1 MYFATVLLGLRAPI
15 PTAYEAALFSTEM
28 LWPEQAEEFYGPLND
43 TQRAKFL
50 ENRWGAD
57 GLSMFKRMHN
67 PTTYGTNFNATL
79 LRTISIGLHKPWHYQ
94 PNTIL
99 TGSQIMMECKFLKYI
114 FTPSMSKYDGA
125 TWRFPNPP
133 PQNQNYALH
142 ESVTKVTT
150 PTLDEKAILSLVVE
164 SIEQPLHNTSI
175 PHILWFTYSHNILR
189 NKEPSH
195 FYDNILKTIQK
206 YRSSFQGLF
215 QKKLAESADV
225 KVIFIDNE
233 QCHKI
238 VQLAY
243 PPLASYFL
251 QEKEGNFKSD
261 ICRVAALYL
270 YGGKFLA
277 RQLFYLYHSPETS
290 KSCPETLSKSFFL
303 STFHCLIIFY
313 AGYYFDVDM
322 EVINPYVVEDLSKTT
337 FVSVRD
343 TEQTLFQS
351 FVASTARNPVLKKA
365 FDVMLDYYEGRHK
378 KCTRQNSCLMG
389 THTLMDAYRAVIASS
404 AIQTVLLY
412 QDKLRPSL
420 YPDVPRRSRPG
431 CNFVVHDP
439 IQSIVHFYSRIEGSS
454 GCPFSTNSSENGNSC
469 GGGVV
474 GNGICPD
481 PTFCCSRYGWC
492 GKTPQYCKHPAVK
505 KNNHR

>member
-1 MYFATVLLGLRAPI
+1 
-15 PTAYEAALFSTEM
+15 
-28 LWPEQAEEFYGPLND
+28 
-43 TQRAKFL
+43 
-50 ENRWGAD
+50 
-57 GLSMFKRMHN
+57 
-67 PTTYGTNFNATL
+67 
-79 LRTISIGLHKPWHYQ
+79 
-94 PNTIL
+94 
-99 TGSQIMMECKFLKYI
+99 
-114 FTPSMSKYDGA
+114 
-125 TWRFPNPP
+125 
-133 PQNQNYALH
+133 
-142 ESVTKVTT
+142 
-150 PTLDEKAILSLVVE
+150 
-164 SIEQPLHNTSI
+164 
-175 PHILWFTYSHNILR
+175 
-189 NKEPSH
+189 
-195 FYDNILKTIQK
+195 
-206 YRSSFQGLF
+206 
-215 QKKLAESADV
+215 
-225 KVIFIDNE
+225 
-233 QCHKI
+233 
-238 VQLAY
+238 
-243 PPLASYFL
+243 
-251 QEKEGNFKSD
+251 
-261 ICRVAALYL
+261 
-270 YGGKFLA
+270 
-277 RQLFYLYHSPETS
+277 
-290 KSCPETLSKSFFL
+290 
-303 STFHCLIIFY
+303 
-313 AGYYFDVDM
+313 M
-322 EVINPYVVEDLSKTT
+322 EVINPYIVEDLSKTA

-343 TEQTLFQS
+343 TDQTLFQS

>member
-1 MYFATVLLGLRAPI
+1 
-15 PTAYEAALFSTEM
+15 
-28 LWPEQAEEFYGPLND
+28 
-43 TQRAKFL
+43 
-50 ENRWGAD
+50 
-57 GLSMFKRMHN
+57 
-67 PTTYGTNFNATL
+67 
-79 LRTISIGLHKPWHYQ
+79 
-94 PNTIL
+94 
-99 TGSQIMMECKFLKYI
+99 
-114 FTPSMSKYDGA
+114 
-125 TWRFPNPP
+125 
-133 PQNQNYALH
+133 
-142 ESVTKVTT
+142 
-150 PTLDEKAILSLVVE
+150 
-164 SIEQPLHNTSI
+164 
-175 PHILWFTYSHNILR
+175 
-189 NKEPSH
+189 
-195 FYDNILKTIQK
+195 
-206 YRSSFQGLF
+206 
-215 QKKLAESADV
+215 
-225 KVIFIDNE
+225 
-233 QCHKI
+233 
-238 VQLAY
+238 
-243 PPLASYFL
+243 
-251 QEKEGNFKSD
+251 
-261 ICRVAALYL
+261 
-270 YGGKFLA
+270 
-277 RQLFYLYHSPETS
+277 
-290 KSCPETLSKSFFL
+290 
-303 STFHCLIIFY
+303 LIIFY

-322 EVINPYVVEDLSKTT
+322 EVINPYIVEDLSKTA

-343 TEQTLFQS
+343 TDQTLFQS